1 MLNKEIGKLC
11 FYLSMNF
18 IHLGDGSCKEAQT
31 AILHF
36 HNLVEKSHKR
46 CIFRHKCAICPP
58 HCVPS
63 TILVYSG
70 TEMLVHHVILSGL
83 CAFPCHSTVH
93 YQTFAWLFLYFSTVS
108 STFLPQGCLPD
119 RGHRVGTNILFIW
132 FSSVARIPHAFL
144 HKLITD
150 LKCTVVERVCKQYCS
165 CVTRS

>member
-1 MLNKEIGKLC
+1 MRNKEIGKLC

-36 HNLVEKSHKR
+36 HNLVGRKKSHKR

-70 TEMLVHHVILSGL
+70 TENVCFIMLFCEAFVRFSAVLLYIIRHLHDCFRISALFFWPFLWHKAACMTQGHLVIYVCLN
-83 CAFPCHSTVH
+83 F
-93 YQTFAWLFLYFSTVS
+93 
-108 STFLPQGCLPD
+108 GCLSCTCD
-119 RGHRVGTNILFIW
+119 HRFEM
-132 FSSVARIPHAFL
+132 HAFWECL
-144 HKLITD
+144 
-150 LKCTVVERVCKQYCS
+150 
-165 CVTRS
+165 

>member
-18 IHLGDGSCKEAQT
+18 IHLGDSSCKEAQT

-70 TEMLVHHVILSGL
+70 TEMFGSSCCFVRPLCISLPFYCTLSGICMIVFVFQHCLFNFFITRLLVWQRSL
-83 CAFPCHSTVH
+83 CRYHHFV
-93 YQTFAWLFLYFSTVS
+93 Y
-108 STFLPQGCLPD
+108 
-119 RGHRVGTNILFIW
+119 
-132 FSSVARIPHAFL
+132 
-144 HKLITD
+144 LI
-150 LKCTVVERVCKQYCS
+150 
-165 CVTRS
+165 

>member
-58 HCVPS
+58 LIVFPALFWCTPG
-63 TILVYSG
+63 LKC
-70 TEMLVHHVILSGL
+70 LVHHVVLSGL
-83 CAFPCHSTVH
+83 CAFLCHSTVH

-108 STFLPQGCLPD
+108 STFLPQGCLYD
-119 RGHRVGTNILFIW
+119 RGHRVGTIILFIW
-132 FSSVARIPHAFL
+132 FSKEEF
-144 HKLITD
+144 
-150 LKCTVVERVCKQYCS
+150 
-165 CVTRS
+165 

>member
-70 TEMLVHHVILSGL
+70 TEMFGSSCYFVRPLCISLPFYCTLSNI
-83 CAFPCHSTVH
+83 CMIVFVFQHC
-93 YQTFAWLFLYFSTVS
+93 FFNLFT
-108 STFLPQGCLPD
+108 
-119 RGHRVGTNILFIW
+119 
-132 FSSVARIPHAFL
+132 
-144 HKLITD
+144 
-150 LKCTVVERVCKQYCS
+150 
-165 CVTRS
+165 TRLLA